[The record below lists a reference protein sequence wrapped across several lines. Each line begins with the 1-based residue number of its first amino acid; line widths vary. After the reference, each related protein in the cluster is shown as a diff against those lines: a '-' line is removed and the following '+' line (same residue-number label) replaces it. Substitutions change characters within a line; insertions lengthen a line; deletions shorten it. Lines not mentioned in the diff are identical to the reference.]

1 MANRISDTSDTQKR
15 KGGRKSVLLVDDH
28 PLVREGLATM
38 ISATRDLVVV
48 GEAGCAKDAYQIL
61 ATDVPDLV
69 MIDLSMPGM
78 NGIDLIKDVHE
89 KFPRVRVL
97 VLSMHEENVY
107 AARALRAGAQGYI
120 MKQASSAEIIE
131 AVRTVLR
138 GEVYVS
144 PVVASRLLKMI
155 ADGDIG
161 MRQRNSVDDLS
172 NRELQVLTSIG
183 NGLATQEIADQLH
196 LNVKTIQ
203 TYREHIKR
211 KLTLRNATD
220 LTHYATQWVQS
231 QGKQDAK

>member
-48 GEAGCAKDAYQIL
+48 GEAGCANEAYQQL
-61 ATDVPDLV
+61 TTNVPDLV